1 MRLQVISNKLGV
13 VSVFFGALLLT
24 ACENKPNP
32 DEQADV
38 VASSAYD
45 SDATVDDPSE
55 MTGNPCLNP
64 WVIQGMKENII
75 ANALESLN
83 NQRGPDERYQALLDS
98 STIEFDFITNPE
110 ESAGN
115 VVRCS
120 AQANITYIGNDG
132 TPDAIVSKAAMLIH
146 NGSSL
151 NSFMNMGITS
161 YNVDEFRKMNGNAF
175 SVNVD
180 YEISSTYSENG
191 EENESYNAQIGSA
204 ATMLASIVA
213 FDQYIQ
219 DQEEERAQAPARL
232 KAMKERIAIDAAQT
246 TAENL
251 RVQNEVSS
259 KLESAQNEEATLET
273 DNIAY
278 DYDDEVVVDEPAY

>member
-1 MRLQVISNKLGV
+1 MRLPVIFSKVGV
-13 VSVFFGALLLT
+13 VSIFFGALLLT

-32 DEQADV
+32 DEQVDV
-38 VASSAYD
+38 VAYSAYD

-55 MTGNPCLNP
+55 RTGNPCLNP

-75 ANALESLN
+75 ANALELLN
-83 NQRGPDERYQALLDS
+83 NQRGSDEKYQALLDS
-98 STIEFDFITNPE
+98 STIEFDFITKPE
-110 ESAGN
+110 ESADN

-132 TPDAIVSKAAMLIH
+132 TPDAIVSKASMFIH
-146 NGSSL
+146 NGNSL

-161 YNVDEFRKMNGNAF
+161 YNVEEFKKMNGNSF

-213 FDQYIQ
+213 FDQYTQ
-219 DQEEERAQAPARL
+219 DQEVYIAQAPARL

-259 KLESAQNEEATLET
+259 KLESAQDEEAALET
-273 DNIAY
+273 ENIAY
-278 DYDDEVVVDEPAY
+278 DSDDTVVVEEPAY